1 MTTHKKRNS
10 IVVFAIIGAIAM
22 AGAAYAYWTAGGSG
36 TGSATTGTNAAL
48 TANQTSVIDNLYPDG
63 PVKPISG
70 NFDEH
75 QLPGPPYVESV
86 TVTVASVQKSR
97 GERRRLRRDGLRDR

>member
-36 TGSATTGTNAAL
+36 TGSATTEQ
-48 TANQTSVIDNLYPDG
+48 QTRRSRPTRRA
-63 PVKPISG
+63 S
-70 NFDEH
+70 
-75 QLPGPPYVESV
+75 STTSTR
-86 TVTVASVQKSR
+86 TVR
-97 GERRRLRRDGLRDR
+97 